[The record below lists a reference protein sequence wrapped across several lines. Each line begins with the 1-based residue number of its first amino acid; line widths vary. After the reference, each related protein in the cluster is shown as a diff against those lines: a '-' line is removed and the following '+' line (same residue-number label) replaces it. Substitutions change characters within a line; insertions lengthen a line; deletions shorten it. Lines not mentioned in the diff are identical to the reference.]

1 MQNKFVRALFP
12 GSFDPI
18 TNGHID
24 VIQRSSLMF
33 DEIIVGVGDS
43 SQKDYMFTGQE
54 RLEMIN
60 TIIRDIPGVRAE
72 RFTGLTVDFAND
84 IDAQVIVRG
93 LRDISDVQYEFQLA
107 LTNRTLTGIETVFIM
122 TSETK
127 GFISST
133 LIRDVARHHGD
144 VSTMVPQCVVELI
157 NKKIE
162 AQQNESS
169 TETT

>member
-1 MQNKFVRALFP
+1 MQNKYVRALFP

-24 VIQRSSLMF
+24 VILRSAKMF
-33 DEIIVGVGDS
+33 DEIIIGVGDS
-43 SQKDYMFTGQE
+43 PQKEYMFTGEE
-54 RLEMIN
+54 RLDMIN
-60 TIIRDIPGVRAE
+60 HITEDIPEVRAE
-72 RFTGLTVDFAND
+72 RYSDLTVDLARR

-93 LRDISDVQYEFQLA
+93 LRDLSDVHYEFQLA

-133 LIRDVARHHGD
+133 LIREVVKHRGD
-144 VSTMVPQCVVELI
+144 VSGMVPSYVSEML
-157 NKKIE
+157 KKKL
-162 AQQNESS
+162 NL
-169 TETT
+169 